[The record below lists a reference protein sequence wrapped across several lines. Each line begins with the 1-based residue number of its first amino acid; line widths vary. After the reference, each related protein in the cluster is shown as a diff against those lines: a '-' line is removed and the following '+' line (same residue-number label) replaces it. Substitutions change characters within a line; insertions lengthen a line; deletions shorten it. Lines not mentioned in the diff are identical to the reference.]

1 MMTRSRFRQSAI
13 TIDPKTIRICILL
26 FFVPL
31 LAVPMQSTGAQSAGI
46 SGTATG
52 TDAPDADHSGYRMP
66 PPEVAAIV
74 DAPPTPVVTLSP
86 DRSLMLLSGRPGL
99 PAITDLAQ
107 PELRLAGIRINPVTN
122 GPSQLRFFT
131 GLTVMDIGT
140 RAQTRVTGLPDQ
152 PRITSVAWSPDGSH
166 IAFLHTSSDGVELWA
181 AEIIRVD
188 ADPHATQPRS
198 QANGSGT
205 QPHPEEITARR
216 IGDFHVNPA
225 YYGPAFRWHPD
236 SRALLVRKVSG
247 DRGEPPARPL
257 APEGPVIQ
265 ENLGRSAPARTYQDL
280 LQDSHDERFFEY
292 YMSSAPALATI
303 DGDIR
308 RLGEPG
314 LIRDLSPSPDGNWIL
329 VSRTLRPFSYTLP
342 AFRFPLRTEVLDS
355 EGNPVHLVADIP
367 LQDEIPI
374 GFGAAPTGP
383 RSIAWRHDAPATLVW
398 AEAQD
403 GGDPRR
409 DADVRDKVFLLDA
422 PFSDE
427 PSPLAELGLR
437 FREVHWANDGLALV
451 SERWWATRQDR
462 IWWTAPG
469 NPDFG
474 QDLLFDYH
482 FEDRYNH
489 PGDPL
494 LTAGDAGYPVLM
506 TSGDGEAIY
515 LRGDGATPEG
525 DRPFLDRFVLQTAET
540 ERFWQSRSP
549 WFERVVD
556 LLDDGAGRIVTRR
569 EAPQDP
575 PNFFVRDLSGSALH
589 RDPEGHQ
596 VPGSQ
601 EGRDRQTEPGRIHPE
616 DNHDATL
623 IQLTHFEHPNPDLR
637 DVTRQMITYER
648 EDGVPL
654 SGDLYLPPGYDPER
668 DGRLPLVVWAYPR
681 EFRSADAAG
690 QISGSPYSFTNIS
703 YWRPQWLVT
712 QGYAVLDNATMPVIG
727 EGDDEPNDTFI
738 EQLVMNAQ
746 AAVDAVADLGIAD
759 PDRAAIGGHS
769 YGAFMT
775 ANILAH
781 SDIFR
786 AGIARSG
793 AYNRSLTPFG
803 FQREERTVWDD
814 PDLYIRMSPFFSA
827 DRIRTP
833 ILLIHGSE
841 DNNSGTFPMQSER
854 LFAALQGLG
863 GTARLVMLPHEGHG
877 YRARESVM
885 HMLWETL
892 EWLDAYVKPGS

>member
-1 MMTRSRFRQSAI
+1 MTLFQFSLPRNTSVSKANRSCKLLFA
-13 TIDPKTIRICILL
+13 ILL
-26 FFVPL
+26 LSVPAHSS
-31 LAVPMQSTGAQSAGI
+31 AVHAAGNSST
-46 SGTATG
+46 TTG
-52 TDAPDADHSGYRMP
+52 TGTPDADQSGYRMP

-74 DAPPTPVVTLSP
+74 DATPTPVVTLSP
-86 DRSLMLLSGRPGL
+86 DRSLLLLSERPGL
-99 PAITDLAQ
+99 PGIIDLAQ
-107 PELRLAGIRINPVTN
+107 SELRLAGIRINPVTN
-122 GPSQLRFFT
+122 GPSQPRFFT

-140 RAQTRVTGLPDQ
+140 GAQTHVTGLPDQ
-152 PRITSVAWSPDGSH
+152 PRITSVTWSPDGSH
-166 IAFLHTSSDGVELWA
+166 VAFLHTSSDGIELWI
-181 AEIIRVD
+181 AEISRVD
-188 ADPHATQPRS
+188 ATPSETRPRG
-198 QANGSGT
+198 QTDGSGT
-205 QPHPEEITARR
+205 QPHPTEITASRV
-216 IGDFHVNPA
+216 GDFYVNAA
-225 YYGPAFRWHPD
+225 YHGDAFRWHPD
-236 SRALLVRKVSG
+236 SRALLVRKVPG

-257 APEGPVIQ
+257 APAGPVIQ

-280 LQDSHDERFFEY
+280 LQDSHDEQLFEY
-292 YMSSAPALATI
+292 YITSVPALAAI
-303 DGDIR
+303 DGNVR

-314 LIRDLSPSPDGNWIL
+314 LYRDLFPSPDGNWIL

-342 AFRFPLRTEVLDS
+342 AFRFPLRTEVLDA
-355 EGNPVHLVADIP
+355 EGNLVHLVADIP

-409 DADVRDKVFLLDA
+409 DADVRDIVFLLDA
-422 PFSDE
+422 PFSGD
-427 PSPLAELGLR
+427 PAPLAELSLR

-469 NPDFG
+469 NPGAG
-474 QDLLFDYH
+474 QDLLFDFH

-494 LTAGDAGYPVLM
+494 LTAGETGYPVLL
-506 TSGDGEAIY
+506 TAGDGEAIY

-525 DRPFLDRFVLQTAET
+525 DRPFLDRFELQTAET
-540 ERFWQSRSP
+540 ERLWQSRSP

-556 LLDDGAGRIVTRR
+556 LLDDGAARIITRR

-575 PNFFVRDLSGSALH
+575 PNFFVRDLSGNALH
-589 RDPEGHQ
+589 LDPEDQDATDGRN
-596 VPGSQ
+596 GSDSQ
-601 EGRDRQTEPGRIHPE
+601 NGTGRIHPE
-616 DNHDATL
+616 ETHDTAL

-637 DVTRQMITYER
+637 DVSRQMITFER

-654 SGDLYLPPGYDPER
+654 SGELYLPPGYDPER

-690 QISGSPYSFTNIS
+690 QLSGSPYSFTNIS

-727 EGDDEPNDTFI
+727 EGDAEPNDTFI

-803 FQREERTVWDD
+803 FQREERTIWDD
-814 PDLYIRMSPFFSA
+814 TDLYIRMSPFFSA

-892 EWLDAYVKPGS
+892 EWLDTYVKPES